1 MRILYFSQYFPPEV
15 GATQTRAYEMC
26 RYLVQCG
33 HRVTVITEVPNHPS
47 GIIPPAYRGR
57 LSERR
62 LEEGIDVL
70 RLWVWASPEKTFSSR
85 MRFYL
90 SYMAMAALAGA
101 LVREPGDGG
110 GRYDL
115 VYATSP
121 PLFVGLAGL
130 ATSTARR
137 VPFVFEVRDLWPE
150 SAVALGE
157 LADRRAIALAEGLE
171 RLLYRRAKRIVA
183 VTSGI
188 RNRLVQRGIPEGKL
202 ALIPNG
208 ANTDLFRFD
217 PAGRQRVRA
226 QWGVHEG
233 QFVAVYAGV
242 HGLAQGLETVLE
254 AARTLRDRPHIRFV
268 FVGEGPRKAGL
279 VEMSTRMGLDNV
291 RFLPEVPAHQMP
303 AYLSAADCTIVPLR
317 DQPVFR
323 GALPSKMFEAW
334 ACARPVVLSAAGEAV
349 DVLNDAGGGIAVP
362 PERPPALAEAVAY
375 LAQHPDEAQKMGRL
389 GCEYVRRNYSRQEQA
404 AALEALLRSLMD
416 ERKHEHV
423 RGPKHTQQKG
433 SGEGRAVP

>member
-1 MRILYFSQYFPPEV
+1 
-15 GATQTRAYEMC
+15 
-26 RYLVQCG
+26 
-33 HRVTVITEVPNHPS
+33 
-47 GIIPPAYRGR
+47 
-57 LSERR
+57 
-62 LEEGIDVL
+62 
-70 RLWVWASPEKTFSSR
+70 VWASPEKTFGSR

-101 LVREPGDGG
+101 LVREPGGGG
-110 GRYDL
+110 GRYNL

-130 ATSTARR
+130 AAATARR

-188 RNRLVQRGIPEGKL
+188 RDRLVQRGIPEGKL

-217 PAGRQRVRA
+217 PDGRQRVRA
-226 QWGVHEG
+226 QWGVHEDED
-233 QFVAVYAGV
+233 QFVAMYAGV
-242 HGLAQGLETVLE
+242 HGLAQGLETVLQ
-254 AARTLRDRPHIRFV
+254 AASMLKDRPHIRFV

-279 VEMSTRMGLDNV
+279 VDMSRRMGLSNV

-349 DVLNDAGGGIAVP
+349 GVLNEAGGGIAVP
-362 PERPPALAEAVAY
+362 PERPDELARAILHLAEHA
-375 LAQHPDEAQKMGRL
+375 DEAGRMGLL

-404 AALEALLRSLMD
+404 SRLEALLRSLMD
-416 ERKHEHV
+416 EHQPEPER
-423 RGPKHTQQKG
+423 RPTCIY
-433 SGEGRAVP
+433 SI